1 MTFASS
7 EYQETKS
14 GKSDDDD
21 GVVGGNLASSIASL
35 VPPPADDNNYSDGR
49 PSLSSLPSPPSGEL
63 KSIVDELAAEDRDRP
78 SDADVEKEVVA
89 EVEVIETAIREKGK
103 DRRSHLQNAERG
115 HLESTGAEQTP
126 SLQLFLASSH
136 LFPFSFI

>member
-1 MTFASS
+1 M
-7 EYQETKS
+7 
-14 GKSDDDD
+14 
-21 GVVGGNLASSIASL
+21 
-35 VPPPADDNNYSDGR
+35 PPPADDNNYSDGR

-78 SDADVEKEVVA
+78 SDADVEIEEVVA

-103 DRRSHLQNAERG
+103 DRRSHLQRNMLRG
-115 HLESTGAEQTP
+115 VTSESTGAEQTP